1 MELPNPPEWRIG
13 PYMLPLNPTERG
25 VGEPANPINRR
36 WIEMTLALLDRLVA
50 TGGQSPDN
58 FKTERAMNEERAVLS
73 CIRVAWSIAAG
84 EEPVIRRDFSQHLVK
99 RLQKAGCLPEEAADD
114 V

>member
-13 PYMLPLNPTERG
+13 PYMLPINEG
-25 VGEPANPINRR
+25 GKGEPANPINRR
-36 WIEMTLALLDRLVA
+36 WIEMTLALLDRLIA

-58 FKTERAMNEERAVLS
+58 FKTEQAMHDERAVLS
-73 CIRVAWSIAAG
+73 CIRVAWAIAAG
-84 EEPVIRRDFSQHLVK
+84 EEAVVRRDFAQHLVK
-99 RLQKAGCLPEEAADD
+99 RLQKSGCLPEESDD